1 MKNNTNKFL
10 KGIASRFS
18 ATVMLLALGCVAAV
32 AGTNKLYLRAGEDGT
47 PNEFSIVPGQT
58 KTIQV
63 VLENEDPVSYL
74 EFRLVPLNE
83 KLQYKLGSIE
93 KVPERITRSSHSL
106 EATEK
111 DSYYQFGILSTAAT
125 MAGSSIKGNS
135 GAILEFKVKA
145 AADYVPNTDKPDFI
159 LDNVMGCDATIL
171 EAKALPMESS
181 NVFVAADV
189 AKFSADDEQVLVR
202 PLGNGSFGVSLDNTI
217 KLNNFQCK
225 VTLPAGVT
233 FDEEEGV
240 TFSERISDN
249 VQAGLNPIS
258 GEENTYVLLI
268 QSVTND
274 PISGFDGNLFTLNVV
289 TNENF
294 AEENIVLS
302 DFIVSSSYSVSYA
315 LEDELSIGIKSVSDP
330 SGDGKYDID
339 DIYDIIT
346 MYNIAEYDSY
356 ADVNGDGV
364 VDIDDIYA
372 VLKLYV
378 GE

>member
-18 ATVMLLALGCVAAV
+18 ATVLLLALGCVAAV

-106 EATEK
+106 KATEK

-135 GAILEFKVKA
+135 GAILEFQVKA

-202 PLGNGSFGVSLDNTI
+202 PLGNGSIGVSLDNTI

-240 TFSERISDN
+240 TFSERISEN

-315 LEDELSIGIKSVSDP
+315 LDDELSVGITAVTDP
-330 SGDGKYDID
+330 SGDGQYDID
-339 DIYDIIT
+339 DIYEIISLYTDGDYDIF
-346 MYNIAEYDSY
+346 S
-356 ADVNGDGV
+356 DVNGDDV

-372 VLKLYV
+372 VLNLYV